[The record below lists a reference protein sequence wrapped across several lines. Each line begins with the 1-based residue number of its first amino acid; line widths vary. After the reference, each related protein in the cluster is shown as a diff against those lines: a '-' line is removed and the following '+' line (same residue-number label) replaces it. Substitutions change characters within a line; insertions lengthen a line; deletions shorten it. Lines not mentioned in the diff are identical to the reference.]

1 MPTVHREGGFAFRI
15 YVADHRPPHVHAV
28 KNGTEVVIQ
37 LGDARQA
44 PRIWERRGM
53 TDRDAIAA
61 LRIVMARQEA
71 FLQEWSNIHA

>member
-1 MPTVHREGGFAFRI
+1 
-15 YVADHRPPHVHAV
+15 VHAL
-28 KNGTEVVIQ
+28 KDGTEVVIQ
-37 LGDARQA
+37 LGDAWQA